1 MFTIIGD
8 VIACAFWGTVIS
20 LTICVLFYL
29 CIKLFY
35 PTYSISISS
44 GITLSALAIFL
55 FIQSFLLVG
64 ANYIKNY
71 ADGIGNIALSVVSG
85 TEDTVRLMAT
95 NVQNTVNTTLNV
107 ADEQVDIVAIKNALV
122 AEYPMLSK
130 YIDGWE
136 SLQGIALNV
145 SPTQIAAAVV
155 DSVTGEINDYIW
167 RRVFWMLGALV
178 VTTLGVCLLITPGAN
193 SNRAH
198 SSRETRRTPRTHSAG
213 IRRSHSSSRYR

>member
-8 VIACAFWGTVIS
+8 VIACVFWGIVIS

-44 GITLSALAIFL
+44 GIILSALAIFL
-55 FIQSFLLVG
+55 FIQSFLLIG

-95 NVQNTVNTTLNV
+95 NVQNSVNTTLNV

-122 AEYPMLSK
+122 DEYPMLSK

-136 SLQGIALNV
+136 SLQGIALNA

-155 DSVTGEINDYIW
+155 DSVTEEINAYIW

-178 VTTLGVCLLITPGAN
+178 VTTLGICFLITPGAN
-193 SNRAH
+193 SNRVH
-198 SSRETRRTPRTHSAG
+198 SSREARRTPRTHSAG